1 MILAGCLQSRL
12 LTWWLLIHVNC
23 KCSKLLLR
31 RSPVPEHQGGL
42 GLSSG
47 DSLYRRELGIITPL
61 LRFSSCMGSTDHDS
75 HEATLLTVTN
85 PFPSSDNCVCRS
97 HIRIWYKCHVPSP
110 CHIRHVSR
118 VSVRKSA
125 LLPSNIHC
133 SLTPIRLSD
142 TNTRALRNQM
152 DCYSNCH
159 GTCYAA
165 TIVNWIKLW
174 DNCCYLCTLIESK
187 NLIAEKLVKNH
198 LYLLVSRYF
207 AWKLIHD

>member
-1 MILAGCLQSRL
+1 MFQTPAVAISSPRTSGG
-12 LTWWLLIHVNC
+12 TWPVIGWLLVLQRAC
-23 KCSKLLLR
+23 
-31 RSPVPEHQGGL
+31 
-42 GLSSG
+42 
-47 DSLYRRELGIITPL
+47 IITSL
-61 LRFSSCMGSTDHDS
+61 LRFSSCMGSTEHDS

-85 PFPSSDNCVCRS
+85 PFPSFDNCVCRS

-142 TNTRALRNQM
+142 TRALRNQM

-165 TIVNWIKLW
+165 TI
-174 DNCCYLCTLIESK
+174 ESESSYE
-187 NLIAEKLVKNH
+187 NSISE
-198 LYLLVSRYF
+198 
-207 AWKLIHD
+207 

>member
-1 MILAGCLQSRL
+1 MILPGCLQSRL

-31 RSPVPEHQGGL
+31 RSPVQDIR
-42 GLSSG
+42 G
-47 DSLYRRELGIITPL
+47 DLACHRVTPCTVGNLYHYFTLTILFMYGQHTE
-61 LRFSSCMGSTDHDS
+61 HDS

-133 SLTPIRLSD
+133 SLPPIRLSD
-142 TNTRALRNQM
+142 TRALRNQM

-159 GTCYAA
+159 GICYAA

-174 DNCCYLCTLIESK
+174 E
-187 NLIAEKLVKNH
+187 
-198 LYLLVSRYF
+198 LYFRIRCASNGYKMERWSSV
-207 AWKLIHD
+207 W